1 MVNRRKKQKK
11 ILQIVITLESILI
24 LILLSVLIIPKIFK
38 TKEESFEIEKKW
50 LIRQEDIP
58 YDLSKAEVYEI
69 RQTYISF
76 SPEIRVRDINDGS
89 FYILTIKTDDPAFK
103 GLKRTE
109 QEYYITKKE
118 YSQLL
123 TKKEGSTIHKTRYRL
138 SENNNIIEI
147 AIFHDQLDGLA
158 YMEIEF
164 PSTESANNFKDPDWV
179 LKDITTDMSYKNGH
193 LAKYGLPDSFK
204 QYLNERSNNE

>member
-1 MVNRRKKQKK
+1 MVNLKKQKK
-11 ILQIVITLESILI
+11 ILQIVIVLESILI
-24 LILLSVLIIPKIFK
+24 LVLLSILVIPKIFK
-38 TKEESFEIEKKW
+38 AKEEGFEIERKW

-89 FYILTIKTDDPAFK
+89 FYVLTIKTDDPAFK

-109 QEYYITKKE
+109 QEYYITKEE

-123 TKKEGSTIHKTRYRL
+123 TKKEGSTIYKTRYQL
-138 SENNNIIEI
+138 PKDDYMIDID
-147 AIFHDQLDGLA
+147 IFHDQLDGLA

-164 PSTESANNFKDPDWV
+164 PSTKSANSFKNPDWV
-179 LKDITTDMSYKNGH
+179 IKDITTDMPYKNGH
-193 LAKYGLPDSFK
+193 LARYGLPNSFK